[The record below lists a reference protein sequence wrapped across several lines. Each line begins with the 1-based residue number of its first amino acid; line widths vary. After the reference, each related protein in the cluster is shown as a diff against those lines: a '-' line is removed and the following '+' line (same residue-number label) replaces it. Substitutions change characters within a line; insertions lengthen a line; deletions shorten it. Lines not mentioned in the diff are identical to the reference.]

1 MEQEHTLP
9 KSGPGRPECVPDV
22 SILLVDDFEDGLDL
36 YREYL
41 TYRGYRVIVAR
52 NGEEAVARAR
62 AYSPD
67 LIMMDIRM
75 PLMTGTDAVRILRA
89 DPSFGHVP
97 IIALTAHAMEDE
109 RVDALAAG
117 FDELIAKPC
126 LPDQLVLAVERILA
140 AARQVSGTRARELF
154 WSKRGVV
161 ACAVH
166 APAPASENWNLE
178 GWQHVPV
185 WRHTFKLS
193 TLQCQFC
200 HGRPYRHHR
209 ETTKLAG

>member
-1 MEQEHTLP
+1 MKDEHAAP
-9 KSGPGRPECVPDV
+9 KPDRGGHDV

-41 TYRGYRVIVAR
+41 TYRGYRVVVAR
-52 NGEEAVARAR
+52 NGEEAIAQARAHR
-62 AYSPD
+62 PE

-75 PLMTGTDAVRILRA
+75 PVMTGADAMRILRS
-89 DPSFGHVP
+89 DPSLWRIP

-140 AARQVSGTRARELF
+140 AARQPRDKPALELF

-161 ACAVH
+161 ACARH
-166 APAPASENWNLE
+166 APAPASENWELQ
-178 GWQHVPV
+178 GWQQVPA
-185 WRHTFKLS
+185 WRQAVKS
-193 TLQCQFC
+193 TILQCQFC
-200 HGRPYRHHR
+200 HGRPYAHSR
-209 ETTKLAG
+209 ETTVA

>member
-1 MEQEHTLP
+1 V
-9 KSGPGRPECVPDV
+9 SDV

-36 YREYL
+36 YQEYL

-52 NGEEAVARAR
+52 NGEEAVTQARAH
-62 AYSPD
+62 SPD

-75 PLMTGTDAVRILRA
+75 PRMTGGDAVRILRN
-89 DPSFGHVP
+89 DPSFGCVP

-109 RVDALAAG
+109 RVAALAAG

-140 AARQVSGTRARELF
+140 VARPGGEKSAGALF
-154 WSKRGVV
+154 WSKRGAV

-166 APAPASENWNLE
+166 APEPASETWNVQ
-178 GWQHVPV
+178 GWQRVPA
-185 WRHTFKLS
+185 WRQRVKGTV
-193 TLQCQFC
+193 LQCQFC
-200 HGRPYRHHR
+200 HGRPYAHVRD
-209 ETTKLAG
+209 TKLAS